1 MAAQSTLSGRNK
13 AYCVITEIRLKNLR
27 KYSIVVE
34 RSSKEIGSYMH
45 VLNIVSCLI
54 TYQIENQAILFGQ
67 VRKRKYLRNPAVRI
81 INRTKTGGVMVSK
94 ISRL

>member
-1 MAAQSTLSGRNK
+1 
-13 AYCVITEIRLKNLR
+13 
-27 KYSIVVE
+27 
-34 RSSKEIGSYMH
+34 MH